1 MSKLIAISPIGKNG
15 QTVVPAPIRK
25 MFKVS
30 QGHNLVGFYVEGT
43 HVEIA
48 PVAVSKEEVDYTSS
62 ELDKLEHLSKQKGGK
77 KFKTAIEAKK
87 YLESL

>member
-48 PVAVSKEEVDYTSS
+48 PVSVSKEEVDYTDV
-62 ELDKLEHLSKQKGGK
+62 ELNKLDRLAKQKGGK
-77 KFKTAIEAKK
+77 KFKTAAEAKN
-87 YLESL
+87 YIASL